1 MTHKETDS
9 SICHSA
15 NETFLNSEEKSSPK
29 SINFDWGNEIQG
41 HLLSSYSYGY
51 IIGNVLGGPMCEYFG
66 AKKVMAVALILTGL
80 SQLASP
86 YASGTSPW
94 LLFFCQ
100 LVVGICVSVEDL
112 TIFIYDELVFIMEC
126 SSQMV

>member
-1 MTHKETDS
+1 MTYKETDS
-9 SICHSA
+9 SVCYATS
-15 NETFLNSEEKSSPK
+15 NETLLNSSPK
-29 SINFDWGNEIQG
+29 SNREPGFDWGNEIQG

-94 LLFFCQ
+94 LLFICQ
-100 LVVGICVSVEDL
+100 LVAGMSVSVQDL
-112 TIFIYDELVFIMEC
+112 SPFP
-126 SSQMV
+126 